1 MRQPEPVQ
9 LIESH
14 RVAVD
19 QVYGGSRFYV
29 DYLAGRADRYFTHP
43 AGDAA
48 AALRSRQAANGPRAE
63 LAGVLCEYQHALGA
77 PEAAQAAA
85 RALGEAGTL
94 CVHTGQQAGFM
105 GGPAYTLYKIVTA
118 IRLAA
123 RYQEEFGRR
132 CVPVFWLASE
142 DHDLGEIDHA
152 HFLAGDGNVGRVRF
166 QWPGAGRPISD
177 LPVTDEVREAARQYF
192 ARMGGAPF
200 AAAAAKL
207 FAPQGGGF
215 ARSIAAALARLF
227 GSQGLV
233 VLEPHLLRPLF
244 PEFFSRAVG
253 AAGDVRRK
261 LRAAAAALTGD
272 GYPVPLDPERA
283 GTLFHTSGG
292 PRVRLADGAV
302 TPPVGEL
309 STDAALRPVLAD
321 LALPSL
327 ATVLGPGE
335 VAYQAMLRGL
345 YELFDVPQPLVAARK
360 SYTLVDAASAAAL
373 EHYDLVP
380 AQIVGPEFSVR
391 AAFSDAV
398 PASERARFAAVR
410 DRLRDLW
417 SPLEGHV
424 AAVDPNLARTW
435 ERSLGH
441 ARLALDRLEDRT
453 ARALM
458 SRRGAA
464 RQQLQALRGLVWPR
478 GRLQERVLPV
488 AHFVSH
494 YGPALPEALL
504 AACDPAEPDHEILV
518 FRTPAAADRR
528 AD

>member
-1 MRQPEPVQ
+1 MQ

-14 RVAVD
+14 RVAMA
-19 QVYGGSRFYV
+19 QVYGSSRFYL

-48 AALRSRQAANGPRAE
+48 AALRRRQAAAAPRPE
-63 LAGVLCEYQHALGA
+63 LADVLCRYQQALGA
-77 PEAAQAAA
+77 PEAARAAA
-85 RALGEAGTL
+85 RALGDADTC

-118 IRLAA
+118 IRLAD

-166 QWPGAGRPISD
+166 QWQGAGRPISD
-177 LPVTDEVREAARQYF
+177 LPVTEEVREAARQYF
-192 ARMGGAPF
+192 ERTADTPF
-200 AAAAAKL
+200 AAYAAEL
-207 FAPQGGGF
+207 FAPRTGGF
-215 ARSIAAALARLF
+215 AQSVAAALARMF
-227 GSQGLV
+227 GGRGLV

-244 PEFFSRAVG
+244 PEFFARAIA
-253 AAGDVRRK
+253 AAGDVRRT
-261 LRAAAAALTGD
+261 LQAAAAALTGD
-272 GYPVPLDPERA
+272 GYPVPLDAERA

-292 PRVRLADGAV
+292 RRARLADGAAA
-302 TPPVGEL
+302 PPVSQL

-321 LALPSL
+321 LALPSV

-345 YELFDVPQPLVAARK
+345 YERFDVPQPLVAARR
-360 SYTLVDAASAAAL
+360 SYTLVDAAAAAAL
-373 EHYDLVP
+373 RHYDLVP
-380 AQIVGPEFSVR
+380 EQIVGSGFSVR
-391 AAFSDAV
+391 AAFSAAV
-398 PASERARFAAVR
+398 PATERARFAAVR
-410 DRLRDLW
+410 DRLAELW
-417 SPLEGHV
+417 SPLQGHV
-424 AAVDPNLARTW
+424 AEVDPNLARTW

-441 ARLALDRLEDRT
+441 ARLALDRLEERT

-464 RQQLQALRGLVWPR
+464 RRELQALRGLVWPR

-488 AHFVSH
+488 AHFVSR
-494 YGPALPEALL
+494 YGAELPAALL

-518 FRTPAAADRR
+518 FRAPDGSAK
-528 AD
+528 

>member
-1 MRQPEPVQ
+1 MPVRRPDRVQ

-14 RVAVD
+14 RVAMS
-19 QVYGGSRFYV
+19 QVYGGSRFYL

-48 AALRSRQAANGPRAE
+48 AALRSRQAADRPRAE
-63 LAGVLCEYQHALGA
+63 LAAVLCDYQHALGA
-77 PEAAQAAA
+77 PEAALATA

-166 QWPGAGRPISD
+166 QWRDAGRPISD

-192 ARMGGAPF
+192 DRVGDAPF
-200 AAAAAKL
+200 AGYAAGL
-207 FAPQGGGF
+207 FAPRGGGF
-215 ARSIAAALARLF
+215 ARSVAAALSRLF
-227 GSQGLV
+227 GNHGLV

-244 PEFFSRAVG
+244 PEFFARAIAASG
-253 AAGDVRRK
+253 AVRRT
-261 LRAAAAALTGD
+261 LRAAAAALTED
-272 GYPVPLDPERA
+272 HYPVPLDPERA

-292 PRVRLADGAV
+292 PRERLADGAPA
-302 TPPVGEL
+302 PPVSHL

-345 YELFDVPQPLVAARK
+345 YELFGVPQPLVAARK
-360 SYTLVDAASAAAL
+360 GYTLVDSAAAAAL

-380 AQIVGPEFSVR
+380 TQIVGPEFSVR
-391 AAFSDAV
+391 AAFSAAV
-398 PASERARFAAVR
+398 PASERSRFAAVR
-410 DRLRDLW
+410 DRLAELW
-417 SPLEGHV
+417 APLEGHV
-424 AAVDPNLARTW
+424 ADVDPNLARTW
-435 ERSLGH
+435 QRSLGH
-441 ARLALDRLEDRT
+441 ARLALDRLEERT

-464 RQQLQALRGLVWPR
+464 RQELQALRGLVWPR

-488 AHFVSH
+488 AHFVSR
-494 YGPALPEALL
+494 YGAELPAALL
-504 AACDPAEPDHEILV
+504 AACDPGEPDHEILV
-518 FRTPAAADRR
+518 FRAPNGATD
-528 AD
+528 

>member
-1 MRQPEPVQ
+1 MQ

-14 RVAVD
+14 RVAMA
-19 QVYGGSRFYV
+19 QVYGGSRFYL

-48 AALRSRQAANGPRAE
+48 AALRRRQAAAAPGPG
-63 LAGVLCEYQHALGA
+63 LAGVLCDYQRSLGA
-77 PEAAQAAA
+77 PEAALAAA
-85 RALGEAGTL
+85 LALGEADTC

-118 IRLAA
+118 IRLAE
-123 RYQEEFGRR
+123 RYEKELGRR

-142 DHDLGEIDHA
+142 DHDLGEINHA

-166 QWPGAGRPISD
+166 QWQGAGRSISE
-177 LPVTDEVREAARQYF
+177 LPVTDEVREATRQYF
-192 ARMGGAPF
+192 ERTANARFSAY
-200 AAAAAKL
+200 AADL
-207 FAPQGGGF
+207 FAPRGGGF
-215 ARSIAAALARLF
+215 AHSVAAALARLF
-227 GSQGLV
+227 GGHGLV

-244 PEFFSRAVG
+244 PEFFARAIASAG
-253 AAGDVRRK
+253 AVRQE
-261 LRAAAAALTGD
+261 LRAAAAALADD
-272 GYPVPLDPERA
+272 GYPVPLDAERA

-292 PRVRLADGAV
+292 RRVRLADGAAA
-302 TPPVGEL
+302 PPVSEL
-309 STDAALRPVLAD
+309 STDAALRPLLAD

-345 YELFDVPQPLVAARK
+345 YDLFGVPQPLIVGRR

-373 EHYDLVP
+373 GHYDLVP
-380 AQIVGPEFSVR
+380 EQIVGPAFSVR
-391 AAFSDAV
+391 AAFSAAV
-398 PASERARFAAVR
+398 PASERARFEAAR
-410 DRLRDLW
+410 DRLDELW
-417 SPLEGHV
+417 APLAAHV
-424 AAVDPNLARTW
+424 ASVDPLLARTW
-435 ERSLGH
+435 RRSLGH

-464 RQQLQALRGLVWPR
+464 RQALQALRGLVWPR

-488 AHFVSH
+488 AHFVSC
-494 YGPALPEALL
+494 YGAALPAALL
-504 AACDPAEPDHEILV
+504 AACDPSEPDHEILIFDSPPGV
-518 FRTPAAADRR
+518 PSAAAD
-528 AD
+528 

>member
-1 MRQPEPVQ
+1 MG
-9 LIESH
+9 
-14 RVAVD
+14 
-19 QVYGGSRFYV
+19 QVYGSSRFYL

-48 AALRSRQAANGPRAE
+48 AALQRRQAAGGRHPR
-63 LAGVLCEYQHALGA
+63 LADVLVEYQRSLGA
-77 PEAAQAAA
+77 PEAALAAA
-85 RALGEAGTL
+85 QALGDADTC

-142 DHDLGEIDHA
+142 DHDLDEIDHA

-166 QWPGAGRPISD
+166 GWQDAGRPISD

-192 ARMGGAPF
+192 DHVGDAPF
-200 AAAAAKL
+200 AGYAAGL
-207 FAPQGGGF
+207 FAPRGGGF
-215 ARSIAAALARLF
+215 AHSVAAALARLF
-227 GSQGLV
+227 GGHGLV
-233 VLEPHLLRPLF
+233 MLEPHLLRPLY
-244 PEFFSRAVG
+244 PEFFARAIAASG
-253 AAGDVRRK
+253 AVRHK
-261 LRAAAAALTGD
+261 LGAAAAALTGD

-292 PRVRLADGAV
+292 RRERLAEGAPP
-302 TPPVGEL
+302 PPVGQL

-345 YELFDVPQPLVAARK
+345 YELFDVPQPLIAARK
-360 SYTLVDAASAAAL
+360 GYTLVDSAAAAAL

-380 AQIVGPEFSVR
+380 TQIVGPEFSVR
-391 AAFSDAV
+391 AAFSAAV
-398 PASERARFAAVR
+398 PASERSRFAAVR
-410 DRLRDLW
+410 DRLAELW
-417 SPLEGHV
+417 APLEGHV
-424 AAVDPNLARTW
+424 AEVDPNLARTW
-435 ERSLGH
+435 QRSLGH
-441 ARLALDRLEDRT
+441 ARLALGRLEDRT

-464 RQQLQALRGLVWPR
+464 RQELQALRGLVWPR

-488 AHFVSH
+488 AYFVSR
-494 YGPALPEALL
+494 YGAQLPAALL
-504 AACDPAEPDHEILV
+504 AACDPDEPDHEILV
-518 FRTPAAADRR
+518 FRAPDGATD
-528 AD
+528 

>member
-1 MRQPEPVQ
+1 MG
-9 LIESH
+9 
-14 RVAVD
+14 
-19 QVYGGSRFYV
+19 QVYGGSRFYL

-48 AALRSRQAANGPRAE
+48 AALRHRQAANGPRAG
-63 LAGVLCEYQHALGA
+63 LAGMLCDYQQALGA
-77 PEAAQAAA
+77 PEAALAAA

-118 IRLAA
+118 IRLAE

-166 QWPGAGRPISD
+166 QWQGAGRPISD
-177 LPVTDEVREAARQYF
+177 LPVTNEVREAARQYF
-192 ARMGGAPF
+192 ARCGDVPF
-200 AAAAAKL
+200 ADFAAEL
-207 FAPQGGGF
+207 FAPRGGGF
-215 ARSIAAALARLF
+215 ARSVAAALARLF
-227 GSQGLV
+227 GGHGLV
-233 VLEPHLLRPLF
+233 VVEPHLLRPLF
-244 PEFFSRAVG
+244 PEFFARAIG
-253 AAGDVRRK
+253 AASEVRQR
-261 LRAAAAALTGD
+261 LRTAAATLADD

-292 PRVRLADGAV
+292 PRVRLAEGAA
-302 TPPVGEL
+302 TPPVSEL

-345 YELFDVPQPLVAARK
+345 YELFDVPQPLIAGRK
-360 SYTLVDAASAAAL
+360 SYTVIGNDDAAAL

-380 AQIVGPEFSVR
+380 EQIVGPDFSVR
-391 AAFSDAV
+391 DAFSAAV
-398 PASERARFAAVR
+398 PASERARFEAVR
-410 DRLRDLW
+410 DSLAELW
-417 SPLEGHV
+417 APLEDHV
-424 AAVDPNLARTW
+424 AGVDPNLARTW
-435 ERSLGH
+435 RRSLGH
-441 ARLALDRLEDRT
+441 ARLALDRLQDRT
-453 ARALM
+453 ARAMM

-464 RQQLQALRGLVWPR
+464 RQALQALRGLVWPR
-478 GRLQERVLPV
+478 GRQQERVLPV
-488 AHFVSH
+488 AHFASRF
-494 YGPALPEALL
+494 GPALPAALL
-504 AACDPAEPDHEILV
+504 KACDPAEPNHEILI
-518 FRTPAAADRR
+518 FHNPDGAAD
-528 AD
+528 

>member
-1 MRQPEPVQ
+1 MG
-9 LIESH
+9 
-14 RVAVD
+14 
-19 QVYGGSRFYV
+19 QVYGSSRFYL

-48 AALRSRQAANGPRAE
+48 QAMRRRVAAQAPRPR
-63 LAGVLCEYQHALGA
+63 LAAVLGDYQHALVA

-85 RALGEAGTL
+85 RALGDADTL

-142 DHDLGEIDHA
+142 DHDLGEVDHA

-177 LPVTDEVREAARQYF
+177 LPVTEEVREAAHQYF
-192 ARMGGAPF
+192 QRTGDAPF
-200 AAAAAKL
+200 AAYAAGL
-207 FAPQGGGF
+207 FAARGGGF
-215 ARSIAAALARLF
+215 ARSVAAALARLF
-227 GSQGLV
+227 GGHGLV

-244 PEFFSRAVG
+244 PEFFSRAIA
-253 AAGDVRRK
+253 AAGEVRQK
-261 LRAAAAALTGD
+261 LRAAAAALAGD

-292 PRVRLADGAV
+292 PRVRLPEGAAA
-302 TPPVGEL
+302 PPVSEL
-309 STDAALRPVLAD
+309 SPDAALRPVLAD

-335 VAYQAMLRGL
+335 VAYHAMLRGL
-345 YELFDVPQPLVAARK
+345 YGLFDVPQPLVAARK
-360 SYTLVDAASAAAL
+360 SYTLVDAAAATTL

-380 AQIVGPEFSVR
+380 AQIVGPDFSVR
-391 AAFSDAV
+391 AAFNDSV

-410 DRLRDLW
+410 EGLAELW
-417 SPLEGHV
+417 APLAGHV
-424 AAVDPNLARTW
+424 AEVDPNLARTW

-441 ARLALDRLEDRT
+441 ARLALGRLEERT
-453 ARALM
+453 ARAIM

-464 RQQLQALRGLVWPR
+464 RQDLQALRGLVWPR

-488 AHFVSH
+488 AHFVSQF
-494 YGPALPEALL
+494 GAELPAALL
-504 AACDPAEPDHEILV
+504 AACNPAEPDHEILV
-518 FRTPAAADRR
+518 FRASDGSAH
-528 AD
+528 